1 MNPLS
6 ETVDVVVIGAGVA
19 GLSAAA
25 QIARSASVLVVEM
38 ELSPSHHSTG
48 RSAAI
53 YLPTYGP
60 PNVRRL
66 TAASA
71 HFFHT
76 ANDGR
81 SPTPLVSPRGVLYV
95 ADAAGESSLQALAA
109 SMGEA
114 GGQLEMVGADE
125 ARRRCPALR
134 PNWVIAGGLDHEA
147 LDIDV
152 AATVATYRLDLVARG
167 GKIRTDHRVTGLD
180 RQRHGWT
187 VTTTA
192 GTISAGVIVNAAG
205 AWVDKIADLAG
216 LERIGFMPK
225 RRTMGIGPAH
235 SDDDVGPHFVAH
247 VDMDFYFGGEH
258 GDVMFSPAD
267 ETPSEPTDAR
277 PEEIDLALAIERI
290 NEATTLGLRSVRQS
304 WAGLRTFSPD
314 GDLVI
319 GPDPTDDAFIWCG
332 GQGGYGIHT
341 SAGAAMATAALT
353 LGNPLPQELLDV
365 GLRAP
370 DLVPRLARSPRSP
383 EI

>member
-1 MNPLS
+1 VNLLS
-6 ETVDVVVIGAGVA
+6 KTVDVVVIGAGIA

-25 QIARSASVLVVEM
+25 EIAHSASVLVVEM
-38 ELSPSHHSTG
+38 ESTPSHHSTG

-71 HFFHT
+71 HFFRT

-95 ADAAGESSLQALAA
+95 AHAAGEPSLQALAA
-109 SMGEA
+109 GMGEA
-114 GGQLEMVGADE
+114 GGQLELVGADE

-134 PNWVIAGGLDHEA
+134 PDWVAAGGVDHEA

-152 AATVATYRLDLVARG
+152 AATVAAYRSDLAAHG
-167 GKIRTDHRVTGLD
+167 GNIRTDHRVTGLD

-205 AWVDKIADLAG
+205 AWVDEIAELAG
-216 LERIGFMPK
+216 LDRIGFVPK
-225 RRTMGIGPAH
+225 RRTMGIGPTH
-235 SDDDVGPHFVAH
+235 SVGEVGPHFVAH

-267 ETPSEPTDAR
+267 ETPSVPTDSR
-277 PEEIDLALAIERI
+277 PDEIDLALAIERI
-290 NEATTLGLRSVRQS
+290 NEATTLGLRSVRRS

-353 LGNPLPQELLDV
+353 LGNPLPQKLLDV
-365 GLRAP
+365 GIDTT
-370 DLVPRLARSPRSP
+370 DLVPRSPD
-383 EI
+383 I